1 MAEWFSIEVFDAE
14 FSARSW
20 MESRGDELIYL
31 AQLHGAKDWNWHH
44 HRWGLVL
51 ELAFDDE
58 FAWERFFEAPGTRA
72 AIDAVPDPVFGL
84 VFHRGRGGSAGS
96 RLPRRPRPFAG
107 AGAVALPLPDDLD
120 LGLDL
125 PWERGPLRPL
135 TLTGSRG

>member
-1 MAEWFSIEVFDAE
+1 
-14 FSARSW
+14 

-58 FAWERFFEAPGTRA
+58 FVWERFWAAPGTRA
-72 AIDAVPDPVFGL
+72 AIDGVPDPLFGL

-96 RLPRRPRPFAG
+96 LLPRRPRPFAG
-107 AGAVALPLPDDLD
+107 AGAVALPLPEELD
-120 LGLDL
+120 LGFDVS
-125 PWERGPLRPL
+125 LRQL